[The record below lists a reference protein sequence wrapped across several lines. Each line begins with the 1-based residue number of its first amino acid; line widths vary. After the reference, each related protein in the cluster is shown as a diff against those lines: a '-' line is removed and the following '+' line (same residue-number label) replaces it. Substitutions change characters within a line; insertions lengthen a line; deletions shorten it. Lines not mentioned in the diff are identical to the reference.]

1 MKNRHFLLLALL
13 FLTACK
19 QSIIGE
25 GPLVKQVRTIG
36 EFNELELDMSAKV
49 TFIVAD
55 SFYMGIAAQENLLDN
70 IKTNL
75 QGEKLE
81 ISSRH
86 GFTTNK
92 PIEIIMTLPSLKA
105 ITVNSSGEVIG
116 INTLHGDNLDL
127 KIVGSGDIKLNL
139 DMKKT
144 DIRINGSGDVKLKG
158 TSLTA
163 ITQINGSGNLEAEE
177 LITEKTKI
185 AINGSGDAAV
195 HATGK
200 LNAKIIG
207 SGDIIYSGEPTVI
220 TEITGSGD
228 VKKR

>member
-1 MKNRHFLLLALL
+1 MKNRHFLLLALI
-13 FLTACK
+13 FLSACK
-19 QSIIGE
+19 QSIVGE

-36 EFNELELDMSAKV
+36 EFNKLELDMSAKV

-55 SFYMGIAAQENLLDN
+55 SISMVIAAQENLLDN
-70 IKTNL
+70 IKTNVD
-75 QGEKLE
+75 GEKLE
-81 ISSRH
+81 ISARH
-86 GFTTNK
+86 GFSTNK
-92 PIEIIMTLPSLKA
+92 PVEIIMTIPSLEA

-116 INTLHGDNLDL
+116 INTLSGDNLEL
-127 KIVGSGDIKLNL
+127 KVVGSGDIKLNI

-144 DIRINGSGDVKLKG
+144 DIRINGSGDVKLRG
-158 TSLTA
+158 TCETA
-163 ITQINGSGNLEAEE
+163 TTQINGSGNLEAEE

-185 AINGSGDAAV
+185 SINGSGDAAV

-207 SGDIIYSGEPTVI
+207 SGDIVYSGEPTVI